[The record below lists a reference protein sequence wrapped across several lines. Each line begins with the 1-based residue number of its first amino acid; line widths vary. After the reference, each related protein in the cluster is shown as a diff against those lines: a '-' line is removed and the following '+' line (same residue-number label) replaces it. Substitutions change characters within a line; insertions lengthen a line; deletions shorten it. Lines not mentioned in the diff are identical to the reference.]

1 TVTLLAP
8 AVLDTT
14 SGGTSAAISVTR
26 IVGNSSLAV
35 DAGTT
40 AGATI
45 AIAEMA
51 HLTGG
56 LTVRNAGGLVTLGT
70 LGGSASGPVTITNSQ
85 NGVRFNNSLTASALT
100 VNSTAAGR
108 SILFEDGFLV
118 RIGTFTTLTTV
129 TGDYNV
135 DIRSSEFVVVSYTNL
150 LNTGSLTLGN
160 HATDSLTFAG
170 GLGAVSQSPI
180 TLAGTLLTTNTQI
193 DLAALTLTAAATI
206 DSGNAAA
213 SVINLAAVNMAGF
226 DLTLDSGTN
235 APAALNVTSLTATG
249 TARLTVREAGSFTV
263 SGTVSV
269 PAVELRGIT
278 GAASFGGN
286 FTATSLTTLAAGY
299 SLAFLGGTTQVT
311 NSVTLLNTGGVTL
324 GNGGDTLNFNGG
336 LISTASATSVN
347 ATVNTTDDPTT
358 FNALSITGASSIN
371 TGTGNV
377 LAGSIAVAGNSLTI
391 LTTTGTI
398 SVTGAITGTAA
409 SALTLQNGSSTGN
422 VTLTGNVTVGSL
434 TFGAAA
440 YRVSM
445 TG

>member
-1 TVTLLAP
+1 T
-8 AVLDTT
+8 
-14 SGGTSAAISVTR
+14 
-26 IVGNSSLAV
+26 
-35 DAGTT
+35 
-40 AGATI
+40 
-45 AIAEMA
+45 
-51 HLTGG
+51 
-56 LTVRNAGGLVTLGT
+56 
-70 LGGSASGPVTITNSQ
+70 
-85 NGVRFNNSLTASALT
+85 LTASDLT
-100 VNSTAAGR
+100 VTSTAAGR
-108 SILFEDGFLV
+108 SILFDDGFLV
-118 RIGTFTTLTTV
+118 RIGTFTTAA
-129 TGDYNV
+129 GGYNV
-135 DIRSSEFVVVSYTNL
+135 DIRSSEFVVVNDTNF

-180 TLAGTLLTTNTQI
+180 TLAGTLLTTNSQI

-235 APAALNVTSLTATG
+235 AAAALNVTSLTATG

-311 NSVTLLNTGGVTL
+311 NPVTLLNTGGVTL
-324 GNGGDTLNFNGG
+324 GNCSDTLNFNGG
-336 LISTASATSVN
+336 LVSTASATSVN

-377 LAGSIAVAGNSLTI
+377 AAGSIAVAGNSLMI
-391 LTTTGTI
+391 LTTTGTV

-440 YRVSM
+440 Y
-445 TG
+445 